1 MRKILL
7 QFILFFILFNN
18 KFIYS
23 QFDEIRFE
31 HITKSDGLSQGS
43 VYDVY
48 QDHQGFL
55 WFATQDGLNKYD
67 GYQFKIYRNDSNDS
81 SSISNNWITKI
92 TEDKDDNLWIS
103 TWGGGLN
110 LLDKSR
116 KKFIH
121 FKKESN
127 ENFSLSSNNIQSI
140 ILSRDNKIW
149 ISTWSGGINILVP
162 KTKEIKY
169 LTHQEKNNNS
179 ISENDTY
186 ALLED
191 TDGNI
196 WIGTFKSGL
205 DKLNPKTG
213 EIQHFSYNSKNK
225 NSLSHNYVVTLCEDK
240 NGDIWI
246 GTYGGGLNRWD
257 KKENKIYRY
266 DLPSNLELKQLS
278 QFITKVFIDSKN
290 NLWIT
295 TDGAGI
301 YFSPNRKDFYHYYN
315 NPFNSQS
322 LSDNRVWSIFEDRT
336 NIIWI
341 GTFSSGI
348 NKYNPQ
354 NKRFKLVQKNPTDNN
369 SLIQNFVKSIYV
381 DKDNKVWIGTYGGI
395 SVWDREKNIFKNFSN
410 SPYCKNCLSN
420 NRIRSITEDKNG
432 FIWIGTWGGGAI
444 KYDKRSNKF
453 TIFTN
458 DSSNS
463 KSIGDNFVRM
473 IYEDKKGVLWF
484 ATERGISKY
493 DKKTNSFFTYKPA
506 PNNPKGLKDN
516 HIIVIF
522 EDSFNN
528 FWLGTEQG
536 LVFFDREKEEF
547 THYINNPKDS
557 KSISS
562 NRVISINEDSEH
574 NLFIGTYGGGINKF
588 NYIDKSFIA
597 FREKDGLPNDV
608 IYGIL
613 VDEQNNLWLSTN
625 KGLSKFYQKENRF
638 ENYYIADGLQDN
650 EFNGGAYFKNK
661 EGEMFFGGPNG
672 LNIFDP
678 KDIKTNTNIPPI
690 LITNFKV
697 YGEEYNLPEDIS
709 VTKEIKLGYKQNY
722 ISFEFSALEFSNP
735 NDNEYKYKL
744 EGLEKNWNYSRNRR
758 FANYTN
764 LPPGEYL
771 FRVIGSNN
779 DQVWN
784 TTGAS
789 LKIIITPP
797 FYSTFPFKVFLV
809 IVVIGFVILIIQL
822 RVKNIEAQNKKLE
835 NLVEKRTQEL
845 KENQIQLEKINEEQ
859 KKLLAELSKS
869 EIELKELNA
878 NKDKIFSIISH
889 DLKSPFNA
897 IIGYTNILNEEMDNL
912 SLEEKKEM
920 VEFINVSAKQYFSLL
935 NNLLHWANF
944 KKDNF
949 ELEKEKI
956 NLKNIIEEN
965 IKLLLPNANG
975 KNICIENNI
984 PAEFDGYGDKNILS
998 SVIQNLISNA
1008 IKFTNENGIIKINA
1022 REDSSFIIV
1031 NVEDNGIGISEDNL
1045 QKLFRDDLIFSTR
1058 GTKSE
1063 KGTGLGLLLVKE
1075 LVEKNGGTIWVESQ
1089 INVGTKFS
1097 FSIPSAN

>member
-1 MRKILL
+1 MRKVRLQLVLFLILA
-7 QFILFFILFNN
+7 NT
-18 KFIYS
+18 KFTYS
-23 QFDEIRFE
+23 QFNEIRFE

-43 VYDVY
+43 VYDIF

-81 SSISNNWITKI
+81 SSISNNWITEI
-92 TEDKDDNLWIS
+92 AEDKDNNLWIS

-116 KKFIH
+116 KKFVH
-121 FKKESN
+121 YEKGTN
-127 ENFSLSSNNIQSI
+127 ANFNLNSNNIQSI
-140 ILSRDNKIW
+140 IFSRDNKIW
-149 ISTWSGGINILVP
+149 ISTWSGGINILDI
-162 KTKEIKY
+162 KTKKIKY

-179 ISENDTY
+179 ISENNTY
-186 ALLED
+186 ALLEAR
-191 TDGNI
+191 DGNI

-213 EIQHFSYNSKNK
+213 EIQNFRNDSKNK

-266 DLPSNLELKQLS
+266 DLPANSELKQLN

-301 YFSPNRKDFYHYYN
+301 YFSSNRKDFYHYYN
-315 NPFNSQS
+315 NPFDFQS

-341 GTFSSGI
+341 GTFSGGV

-369 SLIQNFVKSIYV
+369 SLIQNFVKTIFV
-381 DKDNKVWIGTYGGI
+381 DKENKVWIGTYGGI
-395 SVWDREKNIFKNFSN
+395 SLWDRKKNIFKNFFN
-410 SPYCKNCLSN
+410 SPDCKNCLSN
-420 NRIRSITEDKNG
+420 NRIRFITDDKDG

-444 KYDKRSNKF
+444 KYNKRTNQF
-453 TIFTN
+453 TIFKN
-458 DSSNS
+458 DSSNN

-493 DKKTNSFFTYKPA
+493 NKNTNSFFTYKPN

-528 FWLGTEQG
+528 FWLGTEEG
-536 LVFFDREKEEF
+536 LVLFDREKEEF

-562 NRVISINEDSEH
+562 NRVISINEDNEH
-574 NLFIGTYGGGINKF
+574 NLFIGTYGGGLNKF
-588 NYIDKSFIA
+588 NYADKSFIA

-650 EFNGGAYFKNK
+650 EFNGGAYFKNE

-672 LNIFDP
+672 LNIFNP
-678 KDIKTNTNIPPI
+678 KDIKINSNIPPI
-690 LITNFKV
+690 LITNFKI

-709 VTKEIKLGYKQNY
+709 VTKEIKLSYKQNY

-744 EGLEKNWNYSRNRR
+744 EGLENNWNYSRNRR

-764 LPPGEYL
+764 LSPGKYI

-789 LKIIITPP
+789 LNIIITPP

-809 IVVIGFVILIIQL
+809 IVVIGSVILIIQL
-822 RVKNIEAQNKKLE
+822 RVNNIAAQNKKLE
-835 NLVEKRTQEL
+835 NLVTKRTQEL
-845 KENQIQLEKINEEQ
+845 KENQIQLEKVNEEQ
-859 KKLLAELSKS
+859 KKLLDELSTS
-869 EIELKELNA
+869 EMQLKELNA

-897 IIGYTNILNEEMDNL
+897 ILGYTNILNEEMNNL

-965 IKLLLPNANG
+965 IKLLLANANE
-975 KNICIENNI
+975 KNIRIEINI
-984 PAEFDGYGDKNILS
+984 PDEFIGYGDKNILS
-998 SVIQNLISNA
+998 SIIQNLISNA
-1008 IKFTNENGIIKINA
+1008 IKFTNQNGLIRVEACKK
-1022 REDSSFIIV
+1022 DSSIIISIQ
-1031 NVEDNGIGISEDNL
+1031 DNGVGIAEENL
-1045 QKLFRDDLIFSTR
+1045 VKLFRDDSIFSTR
-1058 GTKSE
+1058 GTKNE

-1075 LVEKNGGTIWVESQ
+1075 LIEKNGGTIWVESQ

-1097 FSIPSAN
+1097 FTIPLAN